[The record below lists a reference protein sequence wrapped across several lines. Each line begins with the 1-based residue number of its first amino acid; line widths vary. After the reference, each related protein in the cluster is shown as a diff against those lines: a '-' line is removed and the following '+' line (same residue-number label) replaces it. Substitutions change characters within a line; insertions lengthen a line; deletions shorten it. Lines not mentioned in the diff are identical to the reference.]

1 MSGQGLETT
10 ISWRGGWL
18 MQEGERQFASD
29 KDLANPFLPL
39 RNAPLSVHLSD
50 AKKTIDAGACLA
62 KCVRI
67 CIQKVM

>member
-29 KDLANPFLPL
+29 KDLANPLLPL
-39 RNAPLSVHLSD
+39 RNAPPSVHLSD
-50 AKKTIDAGACLA
+50 AKKTIDAGTCLA

-67 CIQKVM
+67 